1 VEGGREGSVNGE
13 KKKSFEG
20 VICSSFSLVSS
31 LIFVL
36 SLFGPCLLG
45 GCICASWQDFRVCVI
60 SRRECRY
67 IVGRKKRRDGGR
79 ERRKQGKQ
87 GGREG
92 GERMMKDGT
101 RRILVDTGEKRKEEG
116 DE

>member
-1 VEGGREGSVNGE
+1 MEGGREGSVNGE

-79 ERRKQGKQ
+79 E
-87 GGREG
+87 G